1 MSNLSVIIKSPYF
14 GILLSLVMYIIGL
27 KIAGKLKSPLANP
40 LLIAMILVIA
50 FLKIFNISYED
61 FNIGGKFISFLIA
74 PATVAMIINLY
85 KNIDLLKKNL
95 LPVIIGVVAG
105 VFTSVLSVYL
115 MSKLFGLDDILR
127 ISIVPKSLTTAIG
140 SALSEE
146 YGGIVPITIVCMVI
160 TGIGGAVIAPTV
172 MKVAK
177 IKDPIA
183 QGVGIGTTSHAVGT
197 SKAIQM
203 GEIQGAMSGLSIALA
218 GFASVIII
226 PIIIKLLG

>member
-1 MSNLSVIIKSPYF
+1 MLLTKIIQSPYF
-14 GILLSLVMYIIGL
+14 GILLSLVMYLIGL
-27 KIAGKLKSPLANP
+27 KIAAKLKNPIANP

-50 FLKIFNISYED
+50 FLKIFNITYDD
-61 FNIGGKFISFLIA
+61 FNIGGKFITFLIA

-85 KNIDLLKKNL
+85 KNIDLLVKNL
-95 LPVIIGVVAG
+95 VPVIVGVVAG
-105 VFTSVLSVYL
+105 VLTSVLSVYL
-115 MSKLFGLDDILR
+115 MSKMFGLDDVLR

-160 TGIGGAVIAPTV
+160 SGIGGAVVAPTV
-172 MKVAK
+172 MKIVK
-177 IKDPIA
+177 VEDPVA

-197 SKAIQM
+197 SRALQM

-218 GFASVIII
+218 GFVSVILI
-226 PIIIKLLG
+226 PIIIRILG